1 MSKGARPAEL
11 KAQAAQKIGRRAF
24 IKSTASGAAIGL
36 MGTTDQLWADSS
48 PWQPDKTLQRI
59 AFGSCHRRTFARE
72 SHWQHVLDTE
82 PDLWLWLGD
91 AVYADNESPEE
102 RLATLRSV
110 FEINAYAQLA
120 KTVPIIGTW
129 DDHDYAYNNADGS
142 YELKDASQQV
152 FMNFLQLPKDHP
164 LHDQQGLYYAYEFG
178 LAPQKVKVI
187 VTDTRYFKRPPSD
200 DSLNNLL
207 GELQWQWLEQQLT
220 EPDADLVIFAS
231 SVSLLS
237 DITLAIEN
245 EGWAQFPKER
255 DRLIELL
262 NGMSTPLFAV
272 SGDRHT
278 ADVARRQ
285 LPSGKWLY
293 EFMSSGMTHTLGFP
307 LPNPHRISPIVYNRN
322 FGLITIDW
330 SEPTP
335 KVVLEIKS
343 TRRKM
348 QIWEPHT
355 LDLSGWSSSS

>member
-1 MSKGARPAEL
+1 MVGVL
-11 KAQAAQKIGRRAF
+11 GMNAQEAMAMTGHTFNRRTF
-24 IKSTASGAAIGL
+24 IRSSASGAALGL
-36 MGTTDQLWADSS
+36 LGTQQLMAGANS

-59 AFGSCHRRTFARE
+59 AFGSCHRRTFSTD
-72 SHWQHVLDTE
+72 SHWQQVLDVQ

-102 RLATLRSV
+102 RLKSLRSL
-110 FEINAYAQLA
+110 FEVKNYERLTQ
-120 KTVPIIGTW
+120 KVPVIGTW
-129 DDHDYAYNNADGS
+129 DDHDYAFNNADGS
-142 YELKDASQQV
+142 YEYKDASQQV

-164 LHDQQGLYYAYEFG
+164 LYSQQGLHYAYEFG

-187 VTDTRYFKRPPSD
+187 VTDTRYFKKPPSE
-200 DSLNNLL
+200 DSYNNLL
-207 GELQWQWLEQQLT
+207 GDIQWQWLEAQLADL
-220 EPDADLVIFAS
+220 DADLVIFAT

-237 DITLAIEN
+237 DITLAFEN

-255 DRLIELL
+255 ERLLALL
-262 NGMSTPLFAV
+262 DGLDTPLFAV

-278 ADVARRQ
+278 ADVARRK

-322 FGLITIDW
+322 FGLISIDW
-330 SEPTP
+330 REPAPMVT
-335 KVVLEIKS
+335 LEIKS

-355 LDLSGWSSSS
+355 MDLSGWS

>member
-1 MSKGARPAEL
+1 MARDR
-11 KAQAAQKIGRRAF
+11 IDRRTF
-24 IKSTASGAAIGL
+24 IRSTASGAALGL
-36 MGTTDQLWADSS
+36 LGTTEELIAGGS
-48 PWQPDKTLQRI
+48 PWRPDKTVQRI
-59 AFGSCHRRTFARE
+59 AFGSCHRRTFSSN
-72 SHWQHVLDTE
+72 SHWQQVLDAG

-91 AVYADNESPEE
+91 AVYADNETPEE
-102 RLATLRSV
+102 RLKSLRSL
-110 FEINAYAQLA
+110 FELKTYEQLSR
-120 KTVPIIGTW
+120 TVPVIGTW

-164 LHDQQGLYYAYEFG
+164 LYSQQGLHYAYEFG

-187 VTDTRYFKRPPSD
+187 VTDTRYFKKPPSD
-200 DSLNNLL
+200 DSYDNLL
-207 GELQWQWLEQQLT
+207 GESQWQWLEDQLAD
-220 EPDADLVIFAS
+220 PDADLLIFAT

-237 DITLAIEN
+237 DITLAFEN

-255 DRLIELL
+255 VRLLSILDSL
-262 NGMSTPLFAV
+262 KTPFFVV

-285 LPSGKWLY
+285 LPSGRWLY

-322 FGLITIDW
+322 FGLILIDW
-330 SEPTP
+330 SEPQP
-335 KVVLEIKS
+335 KVTLEIKS
-343 TRRKM
+343 ARRKM

-355 LDLSGWSSSS
+355 MDLSGWV